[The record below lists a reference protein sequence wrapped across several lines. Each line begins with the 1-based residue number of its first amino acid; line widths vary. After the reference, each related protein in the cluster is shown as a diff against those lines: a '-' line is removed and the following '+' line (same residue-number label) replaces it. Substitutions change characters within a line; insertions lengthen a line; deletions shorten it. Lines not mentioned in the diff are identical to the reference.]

1 MVMIIMMIN
10 TKMEGDVHGDYADS
24 DGDDGYSH
32 GNIDDDGYSHGNTVD
47 EVMMMA
53 IVMATLLI
61 ILRMMAIVM
70 ATLLMMTML

>member
-1 MVMIIMMIN
+1 
-10 TKMEGDVHGDYADS
+10 
-24 DGDDGYSH
+24 
-32 GNIDDDGYSHGNTVD
+32 
-47 EVMMMA
+47 MMMA